1 MKIAIVGSRK
11 FGDLYRVANLVD
23 HLKEQH
29 YKEGQHDSLIIISGG
44 AKGVDTAATT
54 AAAARGIGIVE
65 FLPDPK
71 VKPFVKAAMDRNSK
85 IVESADWVYAFY
97 SVKRDSTG
105 TIDVMYKALM
115 AEKLVGIFT
124 PKGAFQN
131 TRLTGPA

>member
-11 FGDLYRVANLVD
+11 FGDLYRVANLVE
-23 HLKEQH
+23 HLKDQH
-29 YKEGQHDSLIIISGG
+29 AFLTIVSGG
-44 AKGVDTAATT
+44 AKGVDTAATD
-54 AAAARGIGIVE
+54 AAKSRGIPIVE

-71 VKPFVKAAMDRNSK
+71 VKPFVKAAMDRNTK
-85 IVESADWVYAFY
+85 IVEFSDWVYAFY

-105 TIDVMYKALM
+105 TVDVMYKALM

-131 TRLTGPA
+131 TRVPGPA

>member
-11 FGDLYRVANLVD
+11 FGDLYRVANLVE

-29 YKEGQHDSLIIISGG
+29 SELTIVSGG
-44 AKGVDTAATT
+44 AKGVDSAATT
-54 AAAARGIGIVE
+54 AAKSRDIPIVE

-85 IVESADWVYAFY
+85 IVEYADWVYAFY
-97 SVKRDSTG
+97 AVKRDSTG

-131 TRLTGPA
+131 TRITGPA

>member
-11 FGDLYRVANLVD
+11 FGDLYRVANLVE

-29 YKEGQHDSLIIISGG
+29 FELTIVSGG
-44 AKGVDTAATT
+44 AKGVDSAATT
-54 AAAARGIGIVE
+54 AAKSRDIPIVE

-85 IVESADWVYAFY
+85 IVEYADWVYAFY

-131 TRLTGPA
+131 TRITGPA